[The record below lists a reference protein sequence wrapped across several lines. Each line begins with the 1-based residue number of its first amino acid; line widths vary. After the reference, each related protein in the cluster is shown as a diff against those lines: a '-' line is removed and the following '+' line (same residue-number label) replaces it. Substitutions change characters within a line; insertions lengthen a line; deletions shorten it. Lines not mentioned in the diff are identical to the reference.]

1 MLADGSA
8 ATGERQINPGEVAIV
23 CRIFEEYA
31 RGLTPRRIAAG
42 LNADGIAGPRGG
54 EWNASTINGSRQ
66 RRNGILNNELY
77 VGRIVWNRQRFVK
90 DPDTG
95 KRRSRLNP
103 EHEWII
109 TDAPELRILDD
120 KVWRQAQALK
130 APYAS
135 RAGNK
140 RQTKKRLLSGLIKCG
155 CCGGGMTIARRDRYY
170 CSARREKGTCDASHG
185 IGVAEL
191 EDRVLAGLRDILVG
205 NEDLLE
211 EFTTEFKRELARLR
225 KTRSGDET
233 RLRKE
238 LGEVD
243 RSIARCV
250 EFVASGD
257 GAPGA
262 IRDKLADLEA
272 RKRPL
277 EKELKTRPGAN
288 VVEIH
293 PNFPDLYR
301 RKVAELGNL
310 LADND
315 ERPRA
320 MGAIRELIDRIEVL
334 PGLKRGA
341 CQVTLVGALAGI
353 LAFSQNA
360 TAAREGGGT
369 FLLVAG
375 VGFEPTTFRL

>member
-1 MLADGSA
+1 M
-8 ATGERQINPGEVAIV
+8 
-23 CRIFEEYA
+23 
-31 RGLTPRRIAAG
+31 
-42 LNADGIAGPRGG
+42 
-54 EWNASTINGSRQ
+54 
-66 RRNGILNNELY
+66 
-77 VGRIVWNRQRFVK
+77 
-90 DPDTG
+90 
-95 KRRSRLNP
+95 
-103 EHEWII
+103 
-109 TDAPELRILDD
+109 
-120 KVWRQAQALK
+120 
-130 APYAS
+130 
-135 RAGNK
+135 
-140 RQTKKRLLSGLIKCG
+140 
-155 CCGGGMTIARRDRYY
+155 
-170 CSARREKGTCDASHG
+170 
-185 IGVAEL
+185 
-191 EDRVLAGLRDILVG
+191 
-205 NEDLLE
+205 
-211 EFTTEFKRELARLR
+211 
-225 KTRSGDET
+225 
-233 RLRKE
+233 RKE

-272 RKRPL
+272 RKRSL

-341 CQVTLVGALAGI
+341 CQVTLAGI
-353 LAFSQNA
+353 LAFNQNA
-360 TAAREGGGT
+360 TAAQEGGGT

-375 VGFEPTTFRL
+375 ARNQLYLLFTACGLIAGQEPNRLPGLSVG